1 MWDQFND
8 FHFLRPQ
15 LFLLS
20 IPLVLLIYLFK
31 NKRLKSGTWG
41 RVCDEHLLPFL
52 LIGQSSAGSRWS
64 LIKLG
69 IIGLA
74 LIIAFAG
81 PTWEKLPQPVFRSQ
95 AALVIALDLSRSMDV
110 SDIKPSRLARAKH
123 KIRDI
128 LKQRKEG
135 QTALVVYAAEAFVV
149 TPLTED
155 TNTVTSLVKNLS
167 TDLMP
172 YQGSYPE
179 KAILKS
185 IELFKQASAL
195 NGHVLLITD
204 GIESEDMSDAVSQLT
219 GAGHRL
225 SIMGIGTEQGAPIA
239 DYRGGF
245 VKSQDGSIVVARLD
259 EAILKNV
266 ANKGNGVYQTLT
278 ANDEDINRLIGV
290 MTDSRLEQSVKEE
303 ANKLKLQSDQWRE
316 EGPWLLLLLLPV
328 VALAFR
334 RGYLVLLLAILI
346 PMPQTSYAFEWA
358 SLWKNQDQRAK
369 SALESG
375 DSNQAA
381 ELFKDPE
388 WKAAAS
394 YRAEN
399 YQQTIEALESAKTP
413 DAHYNKGNALAKMGN
428 LQEAIQSYE
437 QALKL
442 DPTHEDA
449 KYNRDL
455 IKDYLE
461 KDADNNQQNKNQNQ
475 NSDQG
480 DDQQN
485 HSQNK
490 EQDSQ
495 QENQQQSQSEGSDDQ
510 QNKDDAGQGEQQ
522 QQEQQG
528 KQSQD
533 QQDNQQGDQSS
544 EQSEDKESE
553 QAAGEQK
560 DEEKQQQQ
568 AAEQGQAADKD
579 NGQEEKSRAQQVDK
593 ELTDEEKKMAQ
604 KTEQWLR
611 RIPDDPGGLLRR
623 KFKYQSEL
631 DSRQAKEEPKP
642 W

>member
-1 MWDQFND
+1 MWDQIDN
-8 FHFLRPQ
+8 FHFLRPH
-15 LFLLS
+15 LLLM
-20 IPLVLLIYLFK
+20 IVPLLLLIYIIK

-52 LIGQSSAGSRWS
+52 LIGQGSRGSRWALLS
-64 LIKLG
+64 LAL
-69 IIGLA
+69 IGLA
-74 LIIAFAG
+74 LIVAFAG

-110 SDIKPSRLARAKH
+110 SDIKPTRLARAKH

-128 LKQRKEG
+128 LKQRREG

-155 TNTVTSLVKNLS
+155 TNTVASLVKNLS

-172 YQGSYPE
+172 HQGSYPD

-185 IELFKQASAL
+185 VELFKQASAL
-195 NGHVLLITD
+195 NGHVLLLTD
-204 GIESEDMSDAVSQLT
+204 GIDSGEMDDAISQLT
-219 GAGHRL
+219 SAGHRL

-259 EAILKNV
+259 EAVLKN
-266 ANKGNGVYQTLT
+266 AASQGNGIYQTLT
-278 ANDEDINRLIGV
+278 ANDRDINRLIGV
-290 MTDSRLEQSVKEE
+290 MTDAQLEQSIKEE
-303 ANKLKLQSDQWRE
+303 SSKLKLQSDQWRE
-316 EGPWLLLLLLPV
+316 EGPWILLLLLPFI
-328 VALAFR
+328 ALAFR
-334 RGYLVLLLAILI
+334 RGYLVLLVAVLI
-346 PMPQTSYAFEWA
+346 PMPQTSYAFDWS

-369 SALESG
+369 SELEAG
-375 DSNQAA
+375 NHQQAA
-381 ELFKDPE
+381 ELFNDPQ

-399 YQQTIEALESAKTP
+399 YQQTLDALESAKTP
-413 DAHYNKGNALAKMGN
+413 DALYNKGNALAKLGN

-442 DPTHEDA
+442 DPQHEDA

-461 KDADNNQQNKNQNQ
+461 KNPDNQDQQSSDQKQ
-475 NSDQG
+475 NSDQQQ
-480 DDQQN
+480 DQEN
-485 HSQNK
+485 SQ
-490 EQDSQ
+490 EQSQ
-495 QENQQQSQSEGSDDQ
+495 QENQQQSQQQDQSDDADSQ
-510 QNKDDAGQGEQQ
+510 QNQQSAEQHQ
-522 QQEQQG
+522 D
-528 KQSQD
+528 KQSEESS
-533 QQDNQQGDQSS
+533 DNP
-544 EQSEDKESE
+544 ENKESQ
-553 QAAGEQK
+553 QAEA
-560 DEEKQQQQ
+560 DEKENQEKQQQQ
-568 AAEQGQAADKD
+568 QASKEREQQDESDQQQQNPAQMADD
-579 NGQEEKSRAQQVDK
+579 

-623 KFKYQSEL
+623 KFRYQSEL
-631 DSRQAKEEPKP
+631 DSRQAKEEAKP